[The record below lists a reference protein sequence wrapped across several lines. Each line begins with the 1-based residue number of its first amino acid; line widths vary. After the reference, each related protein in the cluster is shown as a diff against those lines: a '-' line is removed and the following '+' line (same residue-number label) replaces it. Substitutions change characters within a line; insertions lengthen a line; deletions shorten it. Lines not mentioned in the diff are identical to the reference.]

1 MKRVLFHEGVFSQ
14 GGTTKSLLEYAV
26 NNEKILNNK
35 SFLAFHKIENTQN
48 KNLLENKL
56 NNLKNNFEILIYSNY
71 EELENY
77 IKAQNI
83 QYHYEQKSGEK
94 NGFLS
99 TFAKNCIHAVFPQ
112 NSDQIHGQSYAFISE
127 WLSKH
132 SQSNIPY
139 VPYIVNREN
148 NSESKKFR
156 EIYNIPEKAKVFG
169 RIGSYNEFNIDFVFN
184 SINEA
189 LNLDDNIWFVFI
201 NTPNFIEHERV
212 LFLPA
217 IFNESEKANFV
228 EGCDAMIH
236 ARIRGETFG
245 LAISEFSVKNKP
257 VFTYKN
263 SPEQAHL
270 DILKDQA
277 ILYDNEKNLIKLFLE
292 YNFTQPKLY
301 NAYQQFNPLYVMEKF
316 DKEFLK

>member
-14 GGTTKSLLEYAV
+14 GGTTKALLDYAI

-56 NNLKNNFEILIYSNY
+56 NDLKDNFEILIYNNY

-77 IKAQNI
+77 IKDQDI
-83 QYHYEQKSGEK
+83 QYHYELKSGEK
-94 NGFLS
+94 TGFLS

-112 NSDQIHGQSYAFISE
+112 NSNQIHGEVYAFISE

-132 SQSNIPY
+132 SQLNIPY
-139 VPYIVNREN
+139 VPHIVNCEN
-148 NSESKKFR
+148 NLEPKKFR

-184 SINEA
+184 SIKET
-189 LNLDDNIWFVFI
+189 LNLDSNIWFVFI

-217 IFNESEKANFV
+217 IFKESEKANFV
-228 EGCDAMIH
+228 ESCNAMIH
-236 ARIRGETFG
+236 ARTRGETFG
-245 LAISEFSVKNKP
+245 LAISEFSIKNKP

-263 SPEQAHL
+263 SPEQAHI

-277 ILYDNEKNLIKLFLE
+277 VLYDNEKNLINLFVE
-292 YNFTQPKLY
+292 YDFTQSKSY

-316 DKEFLK
+316 NDVFLK